1 MVQVVIHPPK
11 PPVLSLTQTAYSTA
25 LPQVYPHLSSSNST
39 KLVRPPVLL
48 LLLPPPRLRP
58 LAFARAR
65 HPSGRVLEL
74 SGGLDRLRGLPK
86 VPPGAPKKD
95 GRFHW
100 WGWRGPEK
108 KPFVG
113 VEGNQGPKPA
123 ALILVRRL
131 VRFVAVVP
139 KKRCGWSW
147 WEEDWRTRAKELKPP
162 TLSRNYLDFNLGNW
176 FSLTEMQTGRKFY

>member
-25 LPQVYPHLSSSNST
+25 LPPGLSPSFFFEFHRTRST
-39 KLVRPPVLL
+39 T
-48 LLLPPPRLRP
+48 PPRLRP

-74 SGGLDRLRGLPK
+74 SGGLDRLRRLPK

-139 KKRCGWSW
+139 KRGV
-147 WEEDWRTRAKELKPP
+147 DG
-162 TLSRNYLDFNLGNW
+162 LG
-176 FSLTEMQTGRKFY
+176 GRKTGEQEPKN